1 MRIETL
7 DHVALWVSDRD
18 ALADFVTTYVGM
30 HVIERTEKFTLV
42 GSNARRGKLT
52 LFAAD
57 GEREPRPLVRVGLRV
72 NDLDAAVAALPETAS
87 AQRVNESARFDAPEG
102 LGLALVEAETEIDYD
117 IDHVLFAVPDPT
129 ATFASLVE
137 LGFENANG
145 RLKAGDSYIDLEVG
159 ELLDSSRP
167 LLNHLGLRVSSADD
181 HLSEAEER
189 GIEIADVVDGPNTYA
204 VFVWGPDR
212 IKLEYVEHKPTFSL
226 V

>member
-18 ALADFVTTYVGM
+18 TLADFVTTHVGM
-30 HVIERTEKFTLV
+30 HVIERTDKFTLV

-72 NDLDAAVAALPETAS
+72 NDLDAAVAALPETS
-87 AQRVNESARFDAPEG
+87 PAQPVNGSARFDAPEG
-102 LGLALVEAETEIDYD
+102 LGLALVEGETDVDYD
-117 IDHVLFAVPDPT
+117 IDHVVFAVPDPP
-129 ATFASLVE
+129 ATFASLEE
-137 LGFENANG
+137 LGFENVNG
-145 RLKAGDSYIDLEVG
+145 RLKAGNSYVDLEIG
-159 ELLDSSRP
+159 ERLDSPRP
-167 LLNHLGLRVSSADD
+167 LLNHLGLRVNSADD
-181 HLSEAEER
+181 HISEAEER
-189 GIEIADVVDGPNTYA
+189 GIEIADIVDGPNTYA